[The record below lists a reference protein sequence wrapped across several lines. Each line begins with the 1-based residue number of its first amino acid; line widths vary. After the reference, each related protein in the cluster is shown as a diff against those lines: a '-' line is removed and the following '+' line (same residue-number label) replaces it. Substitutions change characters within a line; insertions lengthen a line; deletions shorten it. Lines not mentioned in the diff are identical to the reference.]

1 MLGSLLHF
9 ESKPAKKKRKK
20 KKRKK
25 EPVLSSPRTND
36 HRSPSFLTQSWQ
48 AESSSPSSN
57 ANTHSHRRA
66 ASTSFSNLRDRSRSF
81 DTFDADGK
89 NRSLSTQSLTAAL
102 TSLTRSYGAAG
113 GLPSNTTSTQKTQH
127 RRRARTVRRT
137 RANSARNLF
146 QTEEPYQLHPHS
158 NTNTL
163 RQQQLAPPRN
173 HSDGHSGG
181 SGIVIAIAVSA
192 SSSSSHRRQGNERE
206 H

>member
-25 EPVLSSPRTND
+25 EPVPSSPRAKD

-48 AESSSPSSN
+48 AESSSN
-57 ANTHSHRRA
+57 ATANTHSHRRA
-66 ASTSFSNLRDRSRSF
+66 ASTSFSNLRDRSGSF

-113 GLPSNTTSTQKTQH
+113 GLPSSNTSAQKTQH

-146 QTEEPYQLHPHS
+146 QTEEPYHLH
-158 NTNTL
+158 NTA
-163 RQQQLAPPRN
+163 APT
-173 HSDGHSGG
+173 H
-181 SGIVIAIAVSA
+181 
-192 SSSSSHRRQGNERE
+192 
-206 H
+206 